1 MNWTQDDFGYY
12 LCTETKGDKTYRARV
27 FRNGVYVLTEY
38 EKNSEDPG
46 SSHHGIENDYKK
58 SMEICE
64 KIIGAE
70 PIKGPEI
77 IVNDYKVT
85 IIIPEGST
93 VRYTING
100 KDPKATNKIYKEEF
114 EVEEGTVIK
123 AKAWY
128 ENGDISDTIE
138 KKV

>member
-12 LCTETKGDKTYRARV
+12 LCTEIKGNIKYRARV
-27 FRNGVYVLTEY
+27 FRNGVYTLTEY
-38 EKNSEDPG
+38 EKDSEESI
-46 SSHHGIENDYKK
+46 SSHHGAESDYKK

-64 KIIGAE
+64 GIIGAD

-77 IVNDYKVT
+77 IINANKVT

-114 EVEEGTVIK
+114 EVEEGAVIK
-123 AKAWY
+123 ARAWY
-128 ENGDISDTIE
+128 ENGDISDTVE